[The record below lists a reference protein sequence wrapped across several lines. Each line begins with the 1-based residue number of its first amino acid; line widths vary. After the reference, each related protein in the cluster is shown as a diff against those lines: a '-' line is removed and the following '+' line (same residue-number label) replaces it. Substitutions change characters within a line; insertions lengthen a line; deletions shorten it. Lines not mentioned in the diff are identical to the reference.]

1 MSHLKAVFLDPG
13 TVPLSAVRLDFSDLH
28 SNKSEYENDEWTVC
42 TRCETFR
49 PPRAHHCRI
58 CKRCIR
64 RMDHHCPWI
73 NNCVGER
80 NQKYFLQFLVYVGA
94 LSIYSIIL
102 IVITW
107 LSPNDENIS
116 LSDSQTRMLHSVIL
130 LLESG
135 LFGLFVIAIM
145 VDQLHAILY
154 DETAIEQLQMKGS
167 FRPNRPKL
175 SLMAE
180 VCGSRS
186 PIYCWLFPC
195 TGLNNRKG
203 YEYDGALLN
212 HDV

>member
-1 MSHLKAVFLDPG
+1 M
-13 TVPLSAVRLDFSDLH
+13 
-28 SNKSEYENDEWTVC
+28 
-42 TRCETFR
+42 
-49 PPRAHHCRI
+49 
-58 CKRCIR
+58 
-64 RMDHHCPWI
+64 
-73 NNCVGER
+73 
-80 NQKYFLQFLVYVGA
+80 
-94 LSIYSIIL
+94 
-102 IVITW
+102 TW

-167 FRPNRPKL
+167 FRPNRRKL
-175 SLMAE
+175 SLLAE
-180 VCGSRS
+180 VCGSRT
-186 PIYCWLFPC
+186 PAYCWLFPC
-195 TGLNNRKG
+195 TGLNNRKS

>member
-1 MSHLKAVFLDPG
+1 MSHMKAVFLDPG
-13 TVPLSAVRLDFSDLH
+13 AVPLPTTRLDFSDLH

-80 NQKYFLQFLVYVGA
+80 NQKYFLQFLVYVGLLA
-94 LSIYSIIL
+94 IYSIIL
-102 IVITW
+102 IIITW
-107 LSPNDENIS
+107 LSPNDESIPQIEV
-116 LSDSQTRMLHSVIL
+116 QTRMLHSIIL

-180 VCGSRS
+180 VCGSRT

-203 YEYDGALLN
+203 YDYDGALLN

>member
-1 MSHLKAVFLDPG
+1 MHNQLFYLINY
-13 TVPLSAVRLDFSDLH
+13 FS
-28 SNKSEYENDEWTVC
+28 S
-42 TRCETFR
+42 RCETFR

-80 NQKYFLQFLVYVGA
+80 NQKYFLQFLVYVGILA
-94 LSIYSIIL
+94 IYSIIL

-180 VCGSRS
+180 VCGSRTS
-186 PIYCWLFPC
+186 VYCWLFPC
-195 TGLNNRKG
+195 TGLNSRKG

>member
-1 MSHLKAVFLDPG
+1 M
-13 TVPLSAVRLDFSDLH
+13 
-28 SNKSEYENDEWTVC
+28 
-42 TRCETFR
+42 
-49 PPRAHHCRI
+49 
-58 CKRCIR
+58 
-64 RMDHHCPWI
+64 
-73 NNCVGER
+73 GER
-80 NQKYFLQFLVYVGA
+80 NQKYFLQFLVYVGILA
-94 LSIYSIIL
+94 IYSIIL
-102 IVITW
+102 IIITW
-107 LSPNDENIS
+107 VTPDDDKITQLEA
-116 LSDSQTRMLHSVIL
+116 QTRMLHSVIL

-180 VCGSRS
+180 VCGSRT
-186 PIYCWLFPC
+186 PVYCWLFPC
-195 TGLNNRKG
+195 TGLNGRKG